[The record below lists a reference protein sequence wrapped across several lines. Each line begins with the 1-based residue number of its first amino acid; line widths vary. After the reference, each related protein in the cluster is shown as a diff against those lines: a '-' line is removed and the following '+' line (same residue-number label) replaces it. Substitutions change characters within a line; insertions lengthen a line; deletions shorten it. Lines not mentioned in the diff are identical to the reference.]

1 MNNDE
6 EDGIQEEKLRFA
18 EYVVMLGKINKCF
31 FLDDVIYEMLSTIT
45 RNLKNSSLQMQKK
58 INKVTLNIILPATI
72 FASHLH
78 FI

>member
-31 FLDDVIYEMLSTIT
+31 FLDDVIYEILSTIT
-45 RNLKNSSLQMQKK
+45 RNFKKFQLTNAKK
-58 INKVTLNIILPATI
+58 INKVTLNIILLATI